1 MPDKFGPEKIIKVY
15 DPKLNFQGI
24 LVIDN
29 TARGPGKGG
38 IRFTPDVTEQKVIA
52 LARTMTWK
60 NALADLPFGGAK
72 AGIKAE
78 PKREDKELII
88 RKFARM
94 ISEYLGEEYIA
105 GPDMYTGE
113 REMAWIVDE
122 VNNLK
127 AATGKPLELNGLP
140 HELGSTGY
148 GVALATQIAVE
159 IYDLPRDASV
169 AIEGFGNVGTFTAKF
184 LSEKGFRIVAVSDSK
199 GAIYNPDGLDIEKLI
214 KIKKKTG
221 RVIDYPEGKKLERE
235 KLLTLSVDIL
245 IPAAKAYTINESN
258 KNEIK
263 AKLIVEGAN
272 IPIREDIEVELE
284 QRGIRIVP
292 DLVANAGGVISSWVE
307 YEYGSKIDLMFR
319 TINEKISK
327 NVKLVLEKV
336 KKENISAR
344 QAALQI
350 AQERVKKAMEWR
362 GRW

>member
-1 MPDKFGPEKIIKVY
+1 MFDKFGPEKVIKVY

-38 IRFTPDVTEQKVIA
+38 IRFIQDVTEQEVMA

-60 NALADLPFGGAK
+60 NAIADLPFGGAK
-72 AGIKAE
+72 AGIRAD

-94 ISEYLGEEYIA
+94 ISEYLGKEYIA

-113 REMAWIVDE
+113 KEMAWIVDE

-148 GVALATQIAVE
+148 GVAIATQLACKS
-159 IYDLPRDASV
+159 YGLPKDASV
-169 AIEGFGNVGTFTAKF
+169 AIEGFGNVGSFTAKF
-184 LSEKGFRIVAVSDSK
+184 LSEKGFKIVAVSDSK
-199 GAIYNPDGLDIEKLI
+199 GAIYNSEGLNVEKLI
-214 KIKKKTG
+214 EIKKRTG
-221 RVIDYPEGKKLERE
+221 RVIDYPDGKKFERE
-235 KLLTLSVDIL
+235 KLLTLDVDIL

-258 KNEIK
+258 KDEIK
-263 AKLIVEGAN
+263 AKLIVEAAN

-284 QRGIRIVP
+284 QKGIKIVP
-292 DLVANAGGVISSWVE
+292 DFVANAGGVISSWIE
-307 YEYGSKIDLMFR
+307 YEYGSKIDLMFK
-319 TINEKISK
+319 TIDEKISK
-327 NVKLVLEKV
+327 NVKLVLEKAE
-336 KKENISAR
+336 KENISTR
-344 QAALQI
+344 QAALLI
-350 AQERVKKAMEWR
+350 AQQRVKKAMEWR
-362 GRW
+362 GKW